1 MLRAETVKVLSETPS
16 LRHLAAFA
24 GVTLAPLSGLECG
37 GRLWGRSEDG
47 GTQGDPI
54 TGDEFCTTL
63 QPSLELLDSTCKAAD
78 GFAIAGADDIF
89 AFGRRGAVLPAVK
102 SFEREV
108 AARCGLSLQWGKT
121 EYFCWQGGLPEDSPT
136 DLKLAGQVI
145 EGVFRRGFL
154 CWGVPMGEKEYVAA
168 VLNEKVDQIVS
179 EARTALER
187 LQQNRQAAWV
197 ALKCSIWSR
206 FEYWA
211 SLCYPSDS
219 IPVAQALDNHLW
231 RLLEEVCGFS
241 ILHQGLRGADTG
253 ESTISSP
260 EGLREGWSF
269 AAWVARQPVKLGGMG
284 LRSLGELCRPAF
296 LGAMEQAL
304 PRLHRGF
311 CPALAPIVGGEEV
324 FGDAAASDDRWRVL
338 LASGSRIGVEF
349 SQSWTE
355 LQREAQAAAAWL
367 GGEVEGP
374 LANPVASAGDGS
386 TSGKTRSLIVEQRE
400 RQMGRVLEES
410 LLRHHDLTARFVWS
424 WPERDKLSSQWL
436 LTLPGHDT
444 FLTAEEFS
452 ECLAALLCLASPAC
466 TALVGERVGRST
478 VDKFGDAV
486 MAASLPGDG
495 FRRRHDAIKLR
506 ILGLLRWAGIEVDC
520 EVFNVF
526 AGLIPQEGLSRLEQG
541 RKRQGLV
548 PDFRL
553 RVPARGQGPQVE
565 ELVLAELKSISS

>member
-1 MLRAETVKVLSETPS
+1 M
-16 LRHLAAFA
+16 
-24 GVTLAPLSGLECG
+24 
-37 GRLWGRSEDG
+37 
-47 GTQGDPI
+47 
-54 TGDEFCTTL
+54 
-63 QPSLELLDSTCKAAD
+63 
-78 GFAIAGADDIF
+78 
-89 AFGRRGAVLPAVK
+89 
-102 SFEREV
+102 
-108 AARCGLSLQWGKT
+108 
-121 EYFCWQGGLPEDSPT
+121 
-136 DLKLAGQVI
+136 
-145 EGVFRRGFL
+145 
-154 CWGVPMGEKEYVAA
+154 
-168 VLNEKVDQIVS
+168 
-179 EARTALER
+179 
-187 LQQNRQAAWV
+187 
-197 ALKCSIWSR
+197 
-206 FEYWA
+206 
-211 SLCYPSDS
+211 
-219 IPVAQALDNHLW
+219 
-231 RLLEEVCGFS
+231 
-241 ILHQGLRGADTG
+241 
-253 ESTISSP
+253 
-260 EGLREGWSF
+260 
-269 AAWVARQPVKLGGMG
+269 
-284 LRSLGELCRPAF
+284 
-296 LGAMEQAL
+296 
-304 PRLHRGF
+304 
-311 CPALAPIVGGEEV
+311 
-324 FGDAAASDDRWRVL
+324 

-565 ELVLAELKSISS
+565 ELVLAELKSISSCPTRYKRNPRATTKAVDRRASTLPNEYTQHAKMLDRVYGGTPDGVVGPVQAKLQSFPPLRRWVFGAWGEASEDVHILVHDLATSRAKHQRQLEGRWRWSRRSGEGEIAILTGQVRRVLSTVGVRSQARCLLDRLQGLGPGATAAVKRRQWALQEEMRLGRERRAHLLSFGQGHHALRRGQFHL